1 LLLQWTHQSPRFFVE
16 LVDFRQLAAHGAI
29 ATFAAGDEGWGLL
42 SFHSSEKLSKGGGCW
57 QVCGDKCPLT
67 QWTCILRA
75 ALLHRP
81 QPIFHEG
88 MTMRIDGS
96 SVRAGMVVEYEN
108 KLWMVVNH
116 EIRTPGNLR
125 SFNQVEF
132 KDIKTGTKKN
142 LRLRPDEGVER
153 VSLDQRDFQYLY
165 REGDDL
171 VFMDQE
177 NYEQITMKADFLGDR
192 VAFMQ
197 DGMVVQVEL
206 HEGNPIGVK
215 LPDTVILEIVEAD
228 PVVKGQT
235 ASSSYKP
242 AKLENGIR
250 VMVPPFITT
259 GEKIVVNT
267 NELTYVERA
276 K

>member
-1 LLLQWTHQSPRFFVE
+1 
-16 LVDFRQLAAHGAI
+16 
-29 ATFAAGDEGWGLL
+29 
-42 SFHSSEKLSKGGGCW
+42 
-57 QVCGDKCPLT
+57 
-67 QWTCILRA
+67 
-75 ALLHRP
+75 
-81 QPIFHEG
+81 
-88 MTMRIDGS
+88 MRIDGS

-132 KDIKTGTKKN
+132 KDIKSGNKKN
-142 LRLRPDEGVER
+142 IRLRPDEAIER
-153 VSLDQRDFQYLY
+153 VSLDQRKYQYLY

-177 NYEQITMKADFLGDR
+177 NYEQLSMAADFLGER
-192 VAFMQ
+192 VAFLQ
-197 DGMVVQVEL
+197 DGMIVEVEL

-215 LPDTVILEIVEAD
+215 LPDSVILTIVEAD

-242 AKLENGIR
+242 AILENGIR
-250 VMVPPFITT
+250 VMVPPFITS

-276 K
+276 KKE

>member
-1 LLLQWTHQSPRFFVE
+1 
-16 LVDFRQLAAHGAI
+16 
-29 ATFAAGDEGWGLL
+29 
-42 SFHSSEKLSKGGGCW
+42 
-57 QVCGDKCPLT
+57 
-67 QWTCILRA
+67 
-75 ALLHRP
+75 
-81 QPIFHEG
+81 
-88 MTMRIDGS
+88 MRIDGS

-108 KLWMVVNH
+108 KLWVVTSH

-132 KDIKTGTKKN
+132 KDIKSGVKKN
-142 LRLRPDEGVER
+142 IRLRPDEGIER
-153 VSLDQRDFQYLY
+153 VQLDQRDFQYLY

-177 NYEQITMKADFLGDR
+177 SYEQLHMAADFLGDR
-192 VAFMQ
+192 VAFLQ
-197 DGMVVQVEL
+197 DGMVVNVEL
-206 HEGNPIGVK
+206 HDGTPLGVK
-215 LPDTVILEIVEAD
+215 LPDTVTCEIVEAD

-242 AKLENGIR
+242 AKLDNGVK
-250 VMVPPFITT
+250 VMVPPFIGT
-259 GEKIVVNT
+259 GDRIVVNT

>member
-1 LLLQWTHQSPRFFVE
+1 
-16 LVDFRQLAAHGAI
+16 
-29 ATFAAGDEGWGLL
+29 
-42 SFHSSEKLSKGGGCW
+42 
-57 QVCGDKCPLT
+57 
-67 QWTCILRA
+67 
-75 ALLHRP
+75 
-81 QPIFHEG
+81 
-88 MTMRIDGS
+88 MRIDGS
-96 SVRAGMVVEYEN
+96 SVRSGMVVEYEN

-132 KDIKTGTKKN
+132 KDIKSGVKKN
-142 LRLRPDEGVER
+142 IRLRPDEGIER
-153 VSLDQRDFQYLY
+153 VTLDQRDFQYLY
-165 REGDDL
+165 REGDNL

-177 NYEQITMKADFLGDR
+177 NYEQLYMPADFLGER
-192 VAFMQ
+192 VAFLQ

-206 HEGNPIGVK
+206 HESNPIGVK
-215 LPDTVILEIVEAD
+215 LPDTVTLEIIEAD

-276 K
+276 KG